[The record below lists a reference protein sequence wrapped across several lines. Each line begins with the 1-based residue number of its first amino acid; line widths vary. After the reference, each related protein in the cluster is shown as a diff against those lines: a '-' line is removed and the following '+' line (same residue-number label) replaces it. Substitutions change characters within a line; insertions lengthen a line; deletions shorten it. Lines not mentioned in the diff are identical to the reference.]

1 MTTEIL
7 ENLTEEQKENFI
19 QSLINDH
26 SLQPVDNI
34 DTEDVEERALTT
46 IKLIQMAQWRLSERV
61 YESALICVVS
71 AYYDED
77 VKPLFDMAFGKRPA
91 EELFDLSKDPYQ
103 LNNVADKPE
112 YGDIKR
118 QLSEQLT
125 KYLVSSG
132 DPRETSESF
141 DWDAAEYYMEGDK
154 RPRPGEKAIEALGL
168 EAEYDYLNN

>member
-77 VKPLFDMAFGKRPA
+77 VKPWQIARDMLKRLYP
-91 EELFDLSKDPYQ
+91 
-103 LNNVADKPE
+103 
-112 YGDIKR
+112 
-118 QLSEQLT
+118 
-125 KYLVSSG
+125 
-132 DPRETSESF
+132 
-141 DWDAAEYYMEGDK
+141 
-154 RPRPGEKAIEALGL
+154 
-168 EAEYDYLNN
+168 